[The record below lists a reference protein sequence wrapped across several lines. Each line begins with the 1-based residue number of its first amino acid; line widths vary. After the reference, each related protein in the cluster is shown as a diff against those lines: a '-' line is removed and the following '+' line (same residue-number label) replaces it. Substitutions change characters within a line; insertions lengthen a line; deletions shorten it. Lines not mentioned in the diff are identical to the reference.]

1 MSDINEGIGPVLY
14 VYAGEGSLDA
24 LITEVEE
31 KGEKKIFLSQSDL
44 WKLTEDIQKYV
55 PDFKCFSV
63 LQVSDYM
70 EVEDGE
76 ERLTSQFTRN
86 ETKFIIRG
94 GILEV
99 EVYNM

>member
-1 MSDINEGIGPVLY
+1 MNSIEDGIGPTLY
-14 VYAGEGSLDA
+14 VYAGESSLDD
-24 LITEVEE
+24 LISEIEE

-44 WKLTEDIQKYV
+44 WKLSEDIQKYV

-63 LQVSDYM
+63 LQVSDYL

-76 ERLTSQFTRN
+76 EMLANQFTRN

-94 GILEV
+94 GILEI
-99 EVYNM
+99 EVYNG